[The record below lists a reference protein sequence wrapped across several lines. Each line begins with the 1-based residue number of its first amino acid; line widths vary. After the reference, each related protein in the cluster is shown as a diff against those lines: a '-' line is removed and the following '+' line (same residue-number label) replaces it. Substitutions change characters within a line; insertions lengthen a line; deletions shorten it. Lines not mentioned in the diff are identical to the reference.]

1 MISLL
6 VLLMKG
12 VQCVPERNISVL
24 TPNFIVI
31 TVTHNWHGLSGG
43 SKTGGNIRGSCL
55 LLAFRDYNP
64 AAAAGLEPGC
74 MYQLIWCRGHE
85 YQYIFISTKMASM
98 CLQDHKMHWTR
109 FSFLRI
115 AMRAWNSLNS
125 NSNPSLVLTLA
136 DYHQP
141 HFNPIPWFAQCRAT
155 LQCCI
160 DRWGYKPSVWNS
172 KPGIGIWDGYNQGWT
187 KSPKNAKMSGREF

>member
-1 MISLL
+1 MSRVSFVSAAWNRYYSNIN
-6 VLLMKG
+6 VL
-12 VQCVPERNISVL
+12 I
-24 TPNFIVI
+24 PNFIVI

-55 LLAFRDYNP
+55 LLAFQDYNP

-85 YQYIFISTKMASM
+85 YQYIFISTKVASI

-115 AMRAWNSLNS
+115 AMRAWDSLHS

-141 HFNPIPWFAQCRAT
+141 HFYPILWFAECMRHFNVE
-155 LQCCI
+155 LI
-160 DRWGYKPSVWNS
+160 DEDTSPVSGIQSQGLGYGMVTTR
-172 KPGIGIWDGYNQGWT
+172 G
-187 KSPKNAKMSGREF
+187 E